1 MRIVSFFSGCGG
13 LDLGFRQ
20 AGFQVIWA
28 DELEPK
34 VHETYLVNHPGTILC
49 KTDVNKL
56 MSDDIPDSDGFIGG
70 PPCQSWSIAGKQR
83 GLEDERGK
91 LILTYID
98 LIKTKQPKF
107 FVLENVK
114 GLLDEK
120 FKLDFQDFIARL
132 DDAGYD
138 VQYKLLDAVDYRVP
152 QNRERVFII
161 GFRKDLK
168 VKYEFPE
175 PTCLAPI
182 PLEKAIGDIREEPVR
197 YKDGDVLENTTRANH
212 DVLSTAFGP
221 YYHRSNRR
229 RGWNQP
235 SYTIHAT
242 AQNIPLHPS
251 SPKMIYYGREDL
263 GFVKGREAEYRRM
276 SVRECARI
284 QTFPD
289 SFRFVCPDIIATYK
303 MIGNAVPPRLACE
316 LAKSILKAMQLE
328 VVNNAVKYQ
337 PKPIPLDEAPV
348 LVGYFKNRIHFELIL
363 KNLVYYVRSDGR
375 KGSMFKEDCS
385 IIPQYLLLHNHDRMF
400 LYKLC
405 QEEPQLAEASF
416 LDQLGFS
423 VSGSR
428 YLYFTLESAEQ
439 VRVEQILGTP
449 LRLKH
454 DDTYAPYFTTLGNI
468 LIK

>member
-28 DELEPK
+28 NELEPK
-34 VHETYLVNHPGTILC
+34 VHETYLTNHPGTTLC
-49 KTDVNKL
+49 KADVNTL
-56 MSDDIPDSDGFIGG
+56 TPEEIPDSDGFIGG

-83 GLEDERGK
+83 GLEDDRGK

-98 LIKTKQPKF
+98 MIKAKHPKF
-107 FVLENVK
+107 FLLENVK

-120 FKLDFQDFIARL
+120 FNDDFQDFIARL
-132 DDAGYD
+132 SDAGYN

-161 GFRKDLK
+161 GFRKDLNI
-168 VKYEFPE
+168 KYEFPE

-182 PLEKAIGDIREEPVR
+182 PLEKAIGDITEEPVR
-197 YKDGDVLENTTRANH
+197 YKGGNVVENKSRANH
-212 DVLSTAFGP
+212 DVLSTAFGS

-263 GFVKGREAEYRRM
+263 GFMKGRESEYRRM

-289 SFRFVCPDIIATYK
+289 SFKFVCPDITATYK

-316 LAKSILKAMQLE
+316 LAKSILKAMEME
-328 VVNNAVKYQ
+328 VINDAVKYQ
-337 PKPIPLDEAPV
+337 PRPISFEETPV
-348 LVGYFKNRIHFELIL
+348 LVGYFKNRKHLELIL
-363 KNLVYYVRSDGR
+363 KNLIYYVRSDGR

-385 IIPQYLLLHNHDRMF
+385 IIPQYLLLHNHERMY
-400 LYKLC
+400 LYRLS
-405 QEEPQLAEASF
+405 QEEPQLADASYI
-416 LDQLGFS
+416 DQMGFV

-439 VRVEQILGTP
+439 VRTDQIYGVP
-449 LRLKH
+449 LQLRH
-454 DDTYAPYFTTLGNI
+454 DETFAPYFTTLGNI
-468 LIK
+468 IIR